1 MDTERTGGKHYNV
14 CFDECFTNSKMYG
27 VVIHALG
34 FLSQK
39 FRSEIAKRL
48 KNGDVTVEEF
58 RQSIVGELDDIKSKL
73 GGLAR
78 KDLLSSLCSLQE
90 GINGLY
96 QSLLQFDSDSNT
108 TQSTGQVALVET
120 ASSRDTGLESTINE
134 AIVLINAIA
143 SLKIRSNDRFKSA
156 MKSFEKAH
164 DKATDAFCNE
174 ALSIEDR
181 IQASQIRMMARIL
194 EKLEDPDA
202 SVSDCLQY
210 LKQLHDI
217 GAIQEILSVLI
228 DGGIKSRFNKNK
240 RLNNAWSV
248 QFMNQT
254 LFEFARKFTKSSL
267 LGWLSQWPLISL
279 GVKSYHPV
287 FGEDRVFQKCK
298 ESGLQVMLPYSV
310 FTPDRK
316 VIDPFFSILNSK
328 GETVAKMMRENTL
341 KIFKRSGE
349 NRTLCEIPREEHSS
363 LCGVATMDIDT
374 EDNIYVIIKF
384 QESEN
389 DDQSWSFKLFIFDE
403 NGNKKLESPLPF
415 HQNSR
420 RPKVRTA
427 INKDGKIAI
436 LDCQEK
442 ILYIGNVC
450 EEMNSFKV
458 DRIFC
463 LFGLYIQGF
472 ISYVNVWFSDFN
484 GTKVIVADN
493 YTVYIYTEN
502 AQLQCK
508 IKISKEHGFID
519 SVAINHVTKRI
530 LVKTYQP
537 PGRRSLLRFSN
548 TGELIGSLYLGSS
561 RWICLAGLVSHPNGP
576 VALVCKNEAVLLEHR
591 WNH

>member
-1 MDTERTGGKHYNV
+1 MSEVVT
-14 CFDECFTNSKMYG
+14 G
-27 VVIHALG
+27 VVKLTFG
-34 FLSQK
+34 FLANK
-39 FRSEIAKRL
+39 IRSKIAERL
-48 KNGDVTVEEF
+48 KDGDVTNEEC
-58 RQSIVGELDDIKSKL
+58 RHLIVSELDDIKSKL
-73 GGLAR
+73 DGLAR
-78 KDLLSSLCSLQE
+78 KDLLSSLCFLQE
-90 GINGLY
+90 GINRLY
-96 QSLLQFDSDSNT
+96 QSLLQLDSNENT
-108 TQSTGQVALVET
+108 AESNEQATLVEA
-120 ASSRDTGLESTINE
+120 ASSRDTGPNSPINDVI
-134 AIVLINAIA
+134 ALVNAIT
-143 SLKIRSNDRFKSA
+143 SLKIRSNQRSKSA
-156 MKSFEKAH
+156 IESLKLAREN
-164 DKATDAFCNE
+164 ATKAFCNE

-181 IQASQIRMMARIL
+181 IRASQIRMMARIL
-194 EKLEDPDA
+194 ENLEDPDA

-210 LKQLHDI
+210 LKQLHDV
-217 GAIQEILSVLI
+217 GAIQEIFSVLI
-228 DGGIKSRFNKNK
+228 NGGIKSSFHKKK
-240 RLNNAWSV
+240 RLNNVSSV
-248 QFMNQT
+248 QVMNQT
-254 LFEFARKFTKSSL
+254 LFEFATKFTKSSL
-267 LGWLSQWPLISL
+267 LGCLSQWPLISL
-279 GVKSYHPV
+279 GEESYHPV
-287 FGEDRVFQKCK
+287 FGEDRHVGKLK
-298 ESGLQVMLPYSV
+298 ESGLQVISLRPV
-310 FTPDRK
+310 FTLDRK

-328 GETVAKMMRENTL
+328 GETVAKMMRENTF

-349 NRTLCEIPREEHSS
+349 NCTLFEIPREEKAS

-389 DDQSWSFKLFIFDE
+389 NDQSWSFKLFIFDE

-415 HQNSR
+415 QQNSR
-420 RPKVRTA
+420 RPKVRMA

-450 EEMNSFKV
+450 GEMNSFKV
-458 DRIFC
+458 DRTFC
-463 LFGLYIQGF
+463 VFGLYIQGL

-502 AQLQCK
+502 GQLQCE
-508 IKISKEHGFID
+508 IKITEEHGFID

-561 RWICLAGLVSHPNGP
+561 RWICLAGLMSHPNGP
-576 VALVCKNEAVLLEHR
+576 VALVCKNEAFLLEHR